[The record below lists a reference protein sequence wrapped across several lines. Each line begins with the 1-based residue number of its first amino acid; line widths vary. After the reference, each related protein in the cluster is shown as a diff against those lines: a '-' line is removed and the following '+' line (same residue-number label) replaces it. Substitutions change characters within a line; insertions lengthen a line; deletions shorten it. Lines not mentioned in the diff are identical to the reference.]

1 MAGFNRFFIVLMALA
16 WCAAIGL
23 ALWLVWD
30 QGRFLEVNRGGIEF
44 LLDVTLGRAERI
56 LATIVLVGLALPAL
70 GLIAMELRR
79 SRPAYREEPG
89 AASRI
94 EQLQGRI
101 ESLERRLSYQT
112 AAAQSVD
119 NSSTDRREEPV
130 REPAARRWHF
140 PLASRR

>member
-1 MAGFNRFFIVLMALA
+1 MAGFNRFFIVLMALV

-23 ALWLVWD
+23 AVSLVWD

-44 LLDVTLGRAERI
+44 MLNVTLDRAERI

-79 SRPAYREEPG
+79 SAPAYREDRG
-89 AASRI
+89 ATSRI
-94 EQLQGRI
+94 EQLQGRV
-101 ESLERRLSYQT
+101 ESLERRLSYQAPT
-112 AAAQSVD
+112 AQSAD
-119 NSSTDRREEPV
+119 NTPPESREATV
-130 REPAARRWHF
+130 REPATRRWHF